1 MSKQPADFAH
11 LGDGELPP
19 PYSREEPASST
30 PPDDSLFAAH
40 LAAVRSQMR
49 AQQAARA
56 SQQDRHD
63 TQLLALL
70 MPHVEAVLAS
80 VVGAEQQAPR
90 LVQAT
95 LVPDGAVAADWT
107 PAETD
112 GGRPGETHSVVR
124 VQTTRR
130 PDKMAADSKTD
141 GRARWGE
148 HVAVGDD
155 EAELL
160 WWKDEDLA
168 VRLAGYL
175 QPAPRSTPAPAVDRR
190 TVAAQV
196 TEAKKTRSRW
206 NILGS
211 RSSSSSTPP
220 IPPAASTPAAEGDDD
235 VSMLV
240 TAEEVTFRRE
250 NEMGIWESST
260 GWGVVEWEIPSQK
273 RQKPQLKKSARR
285 DCHGR
290 RPPIIAFAQLMHRTY
305 GGGGA
310 RRSQDKGSPARLGLR
325 LSTPH
330 LIESLRDRSMAK
342 RGEES
347 LGVYGGGGHA
357 A

>member
-1 MSKQPADFAH
+1 MSKQPADLAH

-130 PDKMAADSKTD
+130 AADSKTD

-148 HVAVGDD
+148 HVAGRDD

-211 RSSSSSTPP
+211 RGTSSSTPP

-260 GWGVVEWEIPSQK
+260 GWGVVVRVSI
-273 RQKPQLKKSARR
+273 
-285 DCHGR
+285 
-290 RPPIIAFAQLMHRTY
+290 RP
-305 GGGGA
+305 
-310 RRSQDKGSPARLGLR
+310 
-325 LSTPH
+325 
-330 LIESLRDRSMAK
+330 
-342 RGEES
+342 
-347 LGVYGGGGHA
+347 
-357 A
+357 